1 MIVQS
6 TALLWR
12 RPMHDKPIQ
21 GVVRSHGLS
30 FRLPRRVGRLSGLVQ
45 SKAINHYGR
54 IHGAGFIAGGGDGI
68 VTVGGVPASRQIL
81 LFERERF
88 VLVRSTW
95 SNGDGTYLF
104 DRLNPDF
111 EYMVLAVDHK
121 KQYEP
126 VAYDFVVP
134 ALPDNN
140 G

>member
-1 MIVQS
+1 MILKS
-6 TALLWR
+6 TALIWR
-12 RPMHDKPIQ
+12 RPMHDKSIQ
-21 GVVRSHGLS
+21 GVVCSHGLS
-30 FRLPRRVGRLSGLVQ
+30 FRLPRREGLLNGLAQ
-45 SKAINHYGR
+45 SKALCHYGR
-54 IHGAGFIAGGGDGI
+54 THGAGFIAGRGDGI

-95 SNGDGTYLF
+95 SKDDGAYLF

-111 EYMVLAVDHK
+111 EYLVLAVDHK